1 MSTNASPRA
10 AGAADTL
17 RTGTLS
23 LSLTVKEIQKS
34 LAWYRDVVGFT
45 VVRTREQD
53 GQLRAVT
60 LAAGDV
66 RLGLNQ
72 DDGKRGWTRVKGE
85 GFSLNITIAQ
95 DVDALAAGIKARG
108 GSLATE
114 PADMAWGV
122 RMFRL
127 LDPDGYKIGI
137 SKPLAG

>member
-10 AGAADTL
+10 AGATDTL

-23 LSLTVKEIQKS
+23 MSLTVKEILKS
-34 LAWYRDVVGFT
+34 LAWYHDVVGFT
-45 VVRTREQD
+45 VERTREQD
-53 GQLRAVT
+53 GQLRSVY
-60 LAAGDV
+60 LNAGTV
-66 RLGLNQ
+66 RLALNQ
-72 DDGKRGWTRVKGE
+72 DDGKKGWTRVKGE
-85 GFSLNITIAQ
+85 GFSVNITIAQ

-114 PADMAWGV
+114 PADMPWGV

-127 LDPDGYKIGI
+127 VDPDGYKIGI